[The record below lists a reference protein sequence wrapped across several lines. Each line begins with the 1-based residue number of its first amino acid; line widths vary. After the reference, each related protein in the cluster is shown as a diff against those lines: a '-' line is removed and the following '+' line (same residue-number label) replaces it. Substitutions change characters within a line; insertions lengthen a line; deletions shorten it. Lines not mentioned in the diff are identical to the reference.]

1 MPVHK
6 NKLGSLP
13 TAAHRPEQR
22 IHPNNW
28 TLTTASAA
36 RHNMREFFFTRP
48 TDDMQL
54 PALPSHRH
62 TRLWAAPLLALLLA
76 ACASAPSPGDDAD
89 DDTADADVRQKQR
102 PVVLDGSA
110 WLASNHIDG
119 AAPAPS
125 WEHQVFVGRR
135 ATRYQATEKDGRP
148 ALMAEAMGSNS
159 TLNLLLTPPAGTVA
173 KRMHFSLF
181 VPALNPSFN
190 LAEKGED
197 DAVAR
202 LILSFDGDRFNGTWQ
217 ARDHIVSE
225 LSGLI
230 AGKPLPYASIMYVW
244 DNHHPAGTVIPNPYT
259 SRIRQIVVESGPARL
274 NQWVDFDRDV
284 EADFRLAFGE
294 APGPMIGLGLM
305 TDSNNS
311 GAAVTAWYGPMQLTM
326 SAPAK

>member
-1 MPVHK
+1 MP
-6 NKLGSLP
+6 S
-13 TAAHRPEQR
+13 Q
-22 IHPNNW
+22 
-28 TLTTASAA
+28 
-36 RHNMREFFFTRP
+36 
-48 TDDMQL
+48 
-54 PALPSHRH
+54 ALP
-62 TRLWAAPLLALLLA
+62 RLRLALRWSALLALALLA
-76 ACASAPSPGDDAD
+76 ACASPPSADGDDEDA
-89 DDTADADVRQKQR
+89 ADARQKQR

-119 AAPAPS
+119 AAAAPV

-202 LILSFDGDRFNGTWQ
+202 LILSFDGDRYNGTWQ

-244 DNHHPAGTVIPNPYT
+244 DNQHPAGTVIPNPYT

-284 EADFRLAFGE
+284 EADFRKAFGE

-311 GAAVTAWYGPMQLTM
+311 GASVSAWYGPLQLTM

>member
-1 MPVHK
+1 
-6 NKLGSLP
+6 
-13 TAAHRPEQR
+13 
-22 IHPNNW
+22 
-28 TLTTASAA
+28 
-36 RHNMREFFFTRP
+36 
-48 TDDMQL
+48 MQ
-54 PALPSHRH
+54 PQALPRYRP
-62 TRLWAAPLLALLLA
+62 TRLWAAPLFALLLA
-76 ACASAPSPGDDAD
+76 ACASAPPPAGDDAD
-89 DDTADADVRQKQR
+89 DETDADVRQKQR
-102 PVVLDGSA
+102 PVVLDGTA
-110 WLASNHIDG
+110 WQAANHIDG
-119 AAPAPS
+119 AATATT
-125 WEHQVFVGRR
+125 WEHQVFMNRR

-148 ALMAEAMGSNS
+148 ALMAEALGSNS
-159 TLNLLLTPPAGTVA
+159 TLNLLLTPKAGVLP
-173 KRMHFSLF
+173 RRLHFSLF

-190 LAEKGED
+190 LSEKGED

-202 LILSFDGDRFNGTWQ
+202 LILSFDGDRYNGTWQ

-244 DNHHPAGTVIPNPYT
+244 DNRHPAGTVIPNPYT

-284 EADFRLAFGE
+284 EADFRKAFGE

-311 GAAVTAWYGPMQLTM
+311 GASITAWYGPLELTM